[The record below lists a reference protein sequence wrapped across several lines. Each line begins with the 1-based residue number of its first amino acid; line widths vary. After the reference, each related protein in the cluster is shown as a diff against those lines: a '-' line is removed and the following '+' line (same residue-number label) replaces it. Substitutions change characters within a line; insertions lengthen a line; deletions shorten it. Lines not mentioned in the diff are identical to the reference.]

1 MINQEILSSIESMEL
16 NFGFF
21 DDLLKLECFS
31 IVDHSDYLEYL
42 KDETLQKLLNSH
54 DKFLILGTGGSSL
67 GAQFIYE
74 ISKSYKNTTG
84 KKITFVSNL
93 YPCTLNTFPDHRY
106 EYTQLQ
112 RNALYLQK
120 ENIWYH

>member
-21 DDLLKLECFS
+21 DDLLKLEYFS

-84 KKITFVSNL
+84 NSICK
-93 YPCTLNTFPDHRY
+93 
-106 EYTQLQ
+106 
-112 RNALYLQK
+112 
-120 ENIWYH
+120 

>member
-21 DDLLKLECFS
+21 GDLLKLECFS
-31 IVDHSDYLEYL
+31 IVEYSDDLECL

-54 DKFLILGTGGSSL
+54 DKFLMLGTGDSSL
-67 GAQFIYE
+67 SAQFIYE

-84 KKITFVSNL
+84 KKIAFVSNL
-93 YPCTLNTFPDHRY
+93 DPCTLNAIFNDIKDLSRFII
-106 EYTQLQ
+106 
-112 RNALYLQK
+112 LY
-120 ENIWYH
+120 I